1 MKTKTPKEVK
11 RTYFTFTLSMTFQGH
26 NTISKQKDP
35 VDPPNPL
42 SLSLSDK
49 IESERQIQKLQ
60 NQTQYEEKGYLYK
73 FEYLTVS
80 QVNKPKDGSSCV
92 TAKKVKDFLDPL
104 TFSLCG
110 ICGREKDR
118 DKIHKKIVEFL

>member
-1 MKTKTPKEVK
+1 M
-11 RTYFTFTLSMTFQGH
+11 
-26 NTISKQKDP
+26 
-35 VDPPNPL
+35 
-42 SLSLSDK
+42 
-49 IESERQIQKLQ
+49 
-60 NQTQYEEKGYLYK
+60 
-73 FEYLTVS
+73 S

-104 TFSLCG
+104 TFSLSG